1 MMKKLLNGTW
11 VVFFVAAAFLLISSC
26 ATAPPAKEE
35 AKAEPAKKE
44 EAKPAAAAPAPTALT
59 EADGVAK
66 DGELART
73 NSPAFEMEYPTA
85 MKLGNLEPG
94 QIFNGSQGA
103 SPFSL
108 TVAIADLNEGGWD
121 AHIKA
126 AEAGWKQAL
135 VALGGSDVEIVRS
148 EPTDR
153 YDEFKAH
160 EIEIEWTWTDGSTGL
175 TSVANYIEKEGK
187 VIDLGGT
194 VMGDIDDL
202 ISIFESIDLDP

>member
-1 MMKKLLNGTW
+1 MMKSLLKGSW
-11 VVFFVAAAFLLISSC
+11 VVFFVAAAFILISSC
-26 ATAPPAKEE
+26 ATVPPAKKE

-44 EAKPAAAAPAPTALT
+44 EAKPAAPAPKALT

-66 DGELART
+66 DGVLART
-73 NSPAFEMEYPTA
+73 NSPAFELEYPTA
-85 MKLGNLEPG
+85 MKLGKLEPG
-94 QIFNGSQGA
+94 QIFNGSQGS

-108 TVAIADLNEGGWD
+108 TVAIVDLNEGGWD

-126 AEAGWKQAL
+126 AEVGWKKAL
-135 VALGGSDVEIVRS
+135 EDLGGTDVEIYRS

-160 EIEIEWTWTDGSTGL
+160 ELEIEWTWTDGSTGL

>member
-1 MMKKLLNGTW
+1 MMMKSLLKGTW

-44 EAKPAAAAPAPTALT
+44 EAKPAAAAPKALT

-66 DGELART
+66 DGMLVRT
-73 NSPAFEMEYPTA
+73 NSPAFEMEYPAA
-85 MKLGNLEPG
+85 MKLGKLEPG

-108 TVAIADLNEGGWD
+108 TVSIEDLNEGGWD

-126 AEAGWKQAL
+126 TEDGWKQAL
-135 VALGGSDVEIVRS
+135 EALGGTDVEIVRS
-148 EPTDR
+148 ESVDR

-160 EIEIEWTWTDGSTGL
+160 EIEVEWTWTDGSTGL
-175 TSVANYIEKEGK
+175 TSVANSIEKEGK
-187 VIDLGGT
+187 VIALGGT

>member
-1 MMKKLLNGTW
+1 MMKSLLKGPW
-11 VVFFVAAAFLLISSC
+11 VVFFVAAAFILISSC

-44 EAKPAAAAPAPTALT
+44 EAKPAAAAPAPKELT

-66 DGELART
+66 DGVLART

-85 MKLGNLEPG
+85 MKPGALTPG
-94 QIFNGSQGA
+94 QIFNGSQGT

-108 TVAIADLNEGGWD
+108 TVDIEDLNEGGWD

-126 AEAGWKQAL
+126 TEDGWKKAL
-135 VALGGSDVEIVRS
+135 EDLGGTDVDIVRS

-153 YDEFKAH
+153 YDEFKAQ

-175 TSVANYIEKEGK
+175 TSVANSILKEGK
-187 VIDLGGT
+187 VIALGGT

>member
-1 MMKKLLNGTW
+1 MMKSLLKGPW
-11 VVFFVAAAFLLISSC
+11 IVFFVAAAFILVSSC
-26 ATAPPAKEE
+26 ATTPKAKEE

-44 EAKPAAAAPAPTALT
+44 EAKPAAPAPKALT
-59 EADGVAK
+59 EADGVAE
-66 DGELART
+66 DGVLVRT
-73 NSPAFEMEYPTA
+73 NSPAFEMEYPTT
-85 MKLGNLEPG
+85 MKLGDLSPG
-94 QIFNGSQGA
+94 QIFNGSQAA

-108 TVAIADLNEGGWD
+108 QVSIADLNEGGWD

-126 AEAGWKQAL
+126 AEDGWKQAL

-153 YDEFKAH
+153 YNEFKAH
-160 EIEIEWTWTDGSTGL
+160 ELEIEWTWTDGSTGL

-187 VIDLGGT
+187 VIDLNGT

-202 ISIFESIDLDP
+202 ISIFETIDLDP

>member
-1 MMKKLLNGTW
+1 MMMKSLLKGTW

-44 EAKPAAAAPAPTALT
+44 EAKPAAAAPKALT

-66 DGELART
+66 DGMLVRT
-73 NSPAFEMEYPTA
+73 NSPAFEMEYPAA
-85 MKLGNLEPG
+85 MKPAALSGD
-94 QIFNGSQGA
+94 QIFVGNQGS
-103 SPFSL
+103 SPFNL
-108 TVAIADLNEGGWD
+108 TVVIAELNEGGWD

-126 AEAGWKQAL
+126 AEVGWKTAL
-135 VALGGSDVEIVRS
+135 EALGGSDVEIVRS

-160 EIEIEWTWTDGSTGL
+160 ELEVEWTWTDGSTGL
-175 TSVANYIEKEGK
+175 TSIANYIEKEGK
-187 VIDLGGT
+187 VIDLSGT